1 MKSSGVTRAC
11 VTMMALLL
19 HASMALA
26 AHWKP
31 ARPPEIVAMSGP
43 GGANDV
49 IARTLQR
56 IIQQRKLVDAPL
68 TVVSKVGAG
77 GVIAWSY
84 LNQHAGDGA
93 YISVS
98 PINLLI
104 EHILGASPITYTDV
118 TPCAPL
124 LTGGAAC
131 AAKPAGAPPGGRDVA
146 DKLKADPRSV
156 SFAVAASLGG

>member
-1 MKSSGVTRAC
+1 
-11 VTMMALLL
+11 MMIALLL
-19 HASMALA
+19 NAGMALA
-26 AHWKP
+26 ADWKP
-31 ARPPEIVAMSGP
+31 ERPLEIVAMSGP

-98 PINLLI
+98 PINLLV
-104 EHILGASPITYTDV
+104 EHILGASPITVHGRHADR
-118 TPCAPL
+118 
-124 LTGGAAC
+124 AA
-131 AAKPAGAPPGGRDVA
+131 
-146 DKLKADPRSV
+146 L
-156 SFAVAASLGG
+156 